1 MIKYTIDIVRDMY
14 KDTNIEFIK
23 AEHVFSEKQNKKVRL
38 FLCKCK
44 ICGHTWHT
52 NVTNINK
59 GHGCKICANRNINN
73 KNKIPKNGESF
84 GDKNPELIKYLLNKE
99 DAYKYKPYSKSK
111 IIVKCIN
118 CGNEFEMQMCDLTN
132 RKNIPCRVCSD
143 GISIPEK
150 YCYNLLSELNINF
163 ETQYK
168 PHWSNGKIY
177 DFYIPSLNMI
187 IETHGGQHYLKSN
200 LSKCELIDIQNNDL
214 YKKENAIKNNI
225 NYYVEIDCRKSEP
238 EWLEKNF
245 KKSLSKIFNLDKIKM
260 IDIWIKSNNSNI
272 IDVCNLWES
281 GVKSIPEISK
291 ILNISKVS
299 ISRYLKY
306 GSKLGICYYNPED
319 ESKRAS
325 KVLSN
330 KYSKSIDKYDLNGN
344 YICTYKSISEA
355 SENNN
360 IPHPSTTQCLNERN
374 KSAKGFIW
382 KYHGDANLSKNLSK
396 SVTGSMRV
404 CRYYNDKLNSEYKSL
419 TQAFKSTGICRD
431 TIQRLCLSNKQDKNG
446 FTWKYAN

>member
-1 MIKYTIDIVRDMY
+1 MIKYTIDIVREMY
-14 KDTNIEFIK
+14 KDTDIIFLK
-23 AEHVFSEKQNKKVRL
+23 AEHVFSKKQNKKVRL
-38 FLCKCK
+38 FLCECK

-59 GHGCKICANRNINN
+59 GHGCKICANRNISINN
-73 KNKIPKNGESF
+73 RIPKNNKSF
-84 GDKNPELIKYLLNKE
+84 GDRNPELIKYLLNKD
-99 DAYKYKPYSKSK
+99 DAYKYKPYSRSK
-111 IIVKCIN
+111 VYVKCVN
-118 CGNEFEMQMCDLTN
+118 CGHEFEMFLFDLTN

-150 YCYNLLSELNINF
+150 YCFNLLNELNVNF

-168 PHWSNGKIY
+168 PQWSNGKIY

-214 YKKENAIKNNI
+214 YKRENAIKNNI
-225 NYYVEIDCRKSEP
+225 NYYIEIDCRKSEP

-299 ISRYLKY
+299 TSRYLKY
-306 GSKLGICYYNPED
+306 GSKLGICYYNPKD

-325 KVLSN
+325 VILSD
-330 KYSKSIDKYDLNGN
+330 KYSKSVDKYDLNGN
-344 YICTYKSISEA
+344 FICTYKSIAEA
-355 SENNN
+355 GKLNN
-360 IPHPSTTQCLNERN
+360 ISPPRITQCANGKYRN
-374 KSAKGFIW
+374 GNGFIW
-382 KYHGDANLSKNLSK
+382 KYHGDNDLSKNLSK
-396 SVTGSMRV
+396 SITGSMRV

-431 TIQRLCLSNKQDKNG
+431 TIQKLCLNNKQDRNG
-446 FTWKYAN
+446 FTWKYSN